1 MKVSVLTKQEDLIMD
16 LIDRLPNL
24 QEKKEYLHKIKDS
37 LILTEKNG
45 NRYKRS

>member
-37 LILTEKNG
+37 LILTEK
-45 NRYKRS
+45 KRKQI